1 VIFSV
6 RNIGTPIVMI
16 VAMITKL
23 LEEKRLRRRILLS
36 EPRKSLRSE
45 IKEDEDEEETENL
58 KTKMDLFDPDIVDRV
73 RVTRVFF
80 YFIFINFSRFYLYK

>member
-45 IKEDEDEEETENL
+45 IKEDEDEEQTIQ
-58 KTKMDLFDPDIVDRV
+58 T
-73 RVTRVFF
+73 
-80 YFIFINFSRFYLYK
+80 

>member
-73 RVTRVFF
+73 RVTCF

>member
-1 VIFSV
+1 
-6 RNIGTPIVMI
+6 MI

-73 RVTRVFF
+73 RVTCVFILF
-80 YFIFINFSRFYLYK
+80 LLTFPDFIYINRKKNR

>member
-45 IKEDEDEEETENL
+45 IIEDEDEEETIQ
-58 KTKMDLFDPDIVDRV
+58 T
-73 RVTRVFF
+73 
-80 YFIFINFSRFYLYK
+80 

>member
-1 VIFSV
+1 
-6 RNIGTPIVMI
+6 MI

-73 RVTRVFF
+73 RVTRVFLF
-80 YFIFINFSRFYLYK
+80 YFY

>member
-45 IKEDEDEEETENL
+45 IKEDEDEEETEIL

-73 RVTRVFF
+73 RVTRVFN
-80 YFIFINFSRFYLYK
+80 FIFINFSRFYLYK

>member
-1 VIFSV
+1 
-6 RNIGTPIVMI
+6 MI

-80 YFIFINFSRFYLYK
+80 FFILFLLTFPDFIYINRKKNR

>member
-6 RNIGTPIVMI
+6 PNIGTPIVMI

-45 IKEDEDEEETENL
+45 IKEDEDEEETIQ
-58 KTKMDLFDPDIVDRV
+58 T
-73 RVTRVFF
+73 
-80 YFIFINFSRFYLYK
+80 